1 MVSVTS
7 ILHHLCLSI
16 PNRNLER
23 CRNMRKNSY
32 SNKLPPYLQP
42 FLPLLQEYTH
52 PKGTLIRN
60 NIAYSILM
68 ALAPLVAL
76 LTILSLHI
84 LKTTKWLY
92 DFLILFIPSHLV
104 TSMLQV
110 GLQSSTYGFLPFVV
124 TLGFAYY
131 TASRGFYAIML
142 AFCSYD
148 EETIRKHH
156 LAITLQSLLAPLLF
170 ITLVFLIIFLH
181 IIISF
186 WFPTLS
192 FLTSSLLSLLLY
204 FILSLHF
211 FYTISYPKRPLRFL
225 LPGSLFFAFGLTIMG
240 FLFFFYI
247 HTFTHYT
254 DIYGS
259 IASIMILLLSTR
271 LISMLMHMGACI
283 NYVLQQ
289 QRQNK
294 NDSS

>member
-1 MVSVTS
+1 
-7 ILHHLCLSI
+7 
-16 PNRNLER
+16 
-23 CRNMRKNSY
+23 MRKNS
-32 SNKLPPYLQP
+32 SPNKLPPFLQP
-42 FLPLLQEYTH
+42 LLPFLQEYTH

-76 LTILSLHI
+76 LTLLSLHI

-92 DFLILFIPSHLV
+92 DFLILFIPTHLV

-110 GLQSSTYGFLPFVV
+110 GLHSSSYGFLPFIV
-124 TLGFAYY
+124 TLGFSYY

-148 EETIRKHH
+148 EETIHIHH
-156 LAITLQSLLAPLLF
+156 LAITLQSLIAPLLF
-170 ITLVFLIIFLH
+170 ITLVFLVVFLH

-186 WFPTLS
+186 GFPTLPI
-192 FLTSSLLSLLLY
+192 LTSSLLSLLLY

-225 LPGSLFFAFGLTIMG
+225 FPGSLFFAFGLTIMG

-283 NYVLQQ
+283 NYVIQQ
-289 QRQNK
+289 NQNK
-294 NDSS
+294 NDPY